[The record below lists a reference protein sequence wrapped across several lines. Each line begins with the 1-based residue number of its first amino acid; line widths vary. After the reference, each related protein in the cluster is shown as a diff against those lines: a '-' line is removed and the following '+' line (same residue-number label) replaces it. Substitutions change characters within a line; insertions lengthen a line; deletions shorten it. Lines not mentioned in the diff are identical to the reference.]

1 MYYPFMIG
9 FPLVGP
15 FLAVGLYDISRRK
28 ERGEKLAWG
37 QIWRV
42 IWRSAAA
49 KCRGWRLSCCSCS
62 GAWVYQVRLLM
73 ALFLGMKSF
82 STLAGFAKV
91 VLGTSEGWAFLAV
104 GHVFGAVLA
113 LAMFSLTVIAI
124 PLLLER
130 EVDVVTAMITSVKA
144 VFASPVVMLGWG
156 LIVTALVIA
165 ASLPL
170 FLGII
175 FVLPLLGHATWHIYR
190 RAVVPLPSEPLHNL
204 HLQALRGWPIAL
216 QHSMQKGPIMQINI
230 SRVIPRRKRRC
241 TGSLRSSSSSRSC
254 CMKTCWPPGTPY
266 RKMAMLPVCRHCRCK
281 PMSGVAWQ
289 CLVLPCG
296 GSGSGA
302 RTAHRL
308 FRQMS
313 RRCSSLPRMQPMS
326 FSMR

>member
-1 MYYPFMIG
+1 MTAEKAPRMPAVRAVTAKDITDSLKLAWADIKSCGGKSLLFGLIAAAFGIAIIASIAWLDIPWMIYPFMIG

-37 QIWRV
+37 EIWRV
-42 IWRSAAA
+42 IWAQ
-49 KCRGWRLSCCSCS
+49 RGREVSWMAFVMLFVFWV
-62 GAWVYQVRLLM
+62 WVYQVRLLM

-190 RAVVPLPSEPLHNL
+190 RAVAPLP
-204 HLQALRGWPIAL
+204 A
-216 QHSMQKGPIMQINI
+216 
-230 SRVIPRRKRRC
+230 
-241 TGSLRSSSSSRSC
+241 
-254 CMKTCWPPGTPY
+254 
-266 RKMAMLPVCRHCRCK
+266 
-281 PMSGVAWQ
+281 
-289 CLVLPCG
+289 
-296 GSGSGA
+296 
-302 RTAHRL
+302 
-308 FRQMS
+308 
-313 RRCSSLPRMQPMS
+313 
-326 FSMR
+326 